1 MPQKRDP
8 ATGRYLPNGGAYEEK
23 RRHGYYPR
31 ISCGPCRGQRLHRVK
46 AAIEEGRELRPTEDV
61 HHRGERWQFARQHLQ
76 VMSHSAHSSLTWHER
91 QRMQQED
98 DFLRKQ
104 WEEVYCAGFD
114 AEYATCGV
122 GATDEVPF

>member
-8 ATGRYLPNGGAYEEK
+8 ATGRFLPNGGAYEEK

-31 ISCGPCRGQRLHRVK
+31 ISCGPCRGQRVHRVK
-46 AAIEEGRELRPTEDV
+46 AAIEEGRELRSTQDV
-61 HHRGERWQFARQHLQ
+61 HHCGERWQFARQHLQ
-76 VMSHSAHSSLTWHER
+76 VMSHSAHSSLTWYER

-98 DFLRKQ
+98 EFLRKQ
-104 WEEVYCAGFD
+104 WEYVYGADFD
-114 AEYATCGV
+114 AEYATCGG